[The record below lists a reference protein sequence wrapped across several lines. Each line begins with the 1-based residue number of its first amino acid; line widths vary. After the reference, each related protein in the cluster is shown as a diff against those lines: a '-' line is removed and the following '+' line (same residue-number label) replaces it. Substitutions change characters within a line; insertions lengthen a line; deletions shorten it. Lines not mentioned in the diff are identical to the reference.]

1 MFVLLL
7 SRCPA
12 GDNWWYMG
20 KRCERKGSTQ
30 ENTIIAVS
38 STISV
43 FVVMLI
49 VTITTAVCLK
59 KKYSQGEENGESR
72 TLEEVSILP
81 FSTMIY
87 IYLLKINKSSKIKL
101 EDITFLNSE
110 DSSVGIKELR

>member
-20 KRCERKGSTQ
+20 EKCERKGTTQ
-30 ENTIIAVS
+30 ENTVIAVS
-38 STISV
+38 STITV

-59 KKYSQGEENGESR
+59 KKYKKGRENKDSL
-72 TLEEVSILP
+72 TLEGRYFASFNKYIH
-81 FSTMIY
+81 THTDIY
-87 IYLLKINKSSKIKL
+87 IH
-101 EDITFLNSE
+101 
-110 DSSVGIKELR
+110 

>member
-1 MFVLLL
+1 MLFLLL

-20 KRCERKGSTQ
+20 EKCERKGSSQ
-30 ENTIIAVS
+30 ENIVIAVS
-38 STISV
+38 STITV

-59 KKYSQGEENGESR
+59 KKYKQAKENKESV

-81 FSTMIY
+81 LSTNIDTCTHIY
-87 IYLLKINKSSKIKL
+87 IH
-101 EDITFLNSE
+101 
-110 DSSVGIKELR
+110 

>member
-1 MFVLLL
+1 MIVHIFLLL

-20 KRCERKGSTQ
+20 EKCERKGSTQ
-30 ENTIIAVS
+30 ENTVIAVS
-38 STISV
+38 STITV

-59 KKYSQGEENGESR
+59 KKYKQRKENKESV

-81 FSTMIY
+81 LSTNIQTCT
-87 IYLLKINKSSKIKL
+87 YLYSLRSKQSS
-101 EDITFLNSE
+101 
-110 DSSVGIKELR
+110 

>member
-1 MFVLLL
+1 MPLTLDDTTFVLLL

-20 KRCERKGSTQ
+20 KKCERKGSTQ
-30 ENTIIAVS
+30 ENTVIAVS
-38 STISV
+38 STIAV

-59 KKYSQGEENGESR
+59 KKYSQGKKNSESPN
-72 TLEEVSILP
+72 LEVSIFP

-87 IYLLKINKSSKIKL
+87 IYICIY
-101 EDITFLNSE
+101 
-110 DSSVGIKELR
+110 

>member
-20 KRCERKGSTQ
+20 EKCERKGTTQ
-30 ENTIIAVS
+30 ENTVIVVS
-38 STISV
+38 STITV

-59 KKYSQGEENGESR
+59 KKYKKGRENKDSL
-72 TLEEVSILP
+72 TLEEVGILP
-81 FSTMIY
+81 LSTNTHTHTQIS
-87 IYLLKINKSSKIKL
+87 IFT
-101 EDITFLNSE
+101 E
-110 DSSVGIKELR
+110 R

>member
-12 GDNWWYMG
+12 GDNWWYVG
-20 KRCERKGSTQ
+20 ERCERKGSTE
-30 ENTIIAVS
+30 ENIVIAVS
-38 STISV
+38 STLAV

-59 KKYSQGEENGESR
+59 KKYKQGKENKDGL

-81 FSTMIY
+81 LSTNIQSHAH
-87 IYLLKINKSSKIKL
+87 ISIVTKKQTN
-101 EDITFLNSE
+101 
-110 DSSVGIKELR
+110 